1 MPIFLAA
8 LGGMFLNIAGS
19 LVLRV
24 ITSLGIGVVAYTG
37 MSTTLDWLK
46 GEIVSS
52 ASSLPADILGMMA
65 TMKVG
70 ASISIVFSAMV
81 ARLLINGM
89 SGDTVKRWVTK

>member
-1 MPIFLAA
+1 MPVFLAA

-37 MSTTLDWLK
+37 MGVTLDWLK
-46 GEIVSS
+46 GEVV
-52 ASSLPADILGMMA
+52 ANAAGLPADVLGMMA

-70 ASISIVFSAMV
+70 SSISIVFSAMV
-81 ARLLINGM
+81 ARMLITGM